1 MSKIWIKLDVISPYD
16 NYQIIAHR
24 LDSGAIGV
32 LKNGALMKVER
43 IVDLYDY
50 CSTNRSGI
58 YGDGE
63 VEIDDKDFVPIDDL
77 PVFEN

>member
-1 MSKIWIKLDVISPYD
+1 MSKIWIELDVISPYD

-32 LKNGALMKVER
+32 LKDGALTKAER

-50 CSTNRSGI
+50 RSTNHSGI
-58 YGDGE
+58 YDD
-63 VEIDDKDFVPIDDL
+63 VEIDDKDFIPIDDS